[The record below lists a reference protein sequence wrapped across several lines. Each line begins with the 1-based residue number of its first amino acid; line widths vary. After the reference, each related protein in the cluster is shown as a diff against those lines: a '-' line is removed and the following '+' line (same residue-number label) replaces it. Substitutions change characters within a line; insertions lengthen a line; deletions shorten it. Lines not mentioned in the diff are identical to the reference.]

1 MSKPR
6 SISMVVTVKAGPLEV
21 FQALTNSK
29 SILEWSGQRGKVEA
43 QIGGKFEMF
52 DGWVK
57 GKVLAYQKGKALSYT
72 WHPDDWDEK
81 AEPSIVRYAFTAT
94 KGGTK
99 IVLKHSGFPNEQ
111 ARKEHHG
118 GWTDH
123 VFEPLKGYFA
133 SR

>member
-1 MSKPR
+1 MS
-6 SISMVVTVKAGPLEV
+6 VTVKAGRSDV
-21 FQALTNSK
+21 FQALTDSK

-57 GKVLAYQKGKALSYT
+57 GKVLAYQKGKILSYT
-72 WHPDDWDEK
+72 WHPDEWDEG
-81 AEPSIVRYAFTAT
+81 AEPSIVRYVFSAT
-94 KGGTK
+94 KAGTK
-99 IVLKHSGFPNEQ
+99 IVLKHSGFPDEQ

-118 GWTDH
+118 RWTEH